1 MITNDSG
8 IERIFEQECV
18 LGSNDQ
24 RPTLAKL
31 EEILE
36 LDYGVFNIV
45 VLLCNWVKENYNGS
59 CAIINWDEYNFT
71 LVNFASLI
79 PILD

>member
-59 CAIINWDEYNFT
+59 CAIIN
-71 LVNFASLI
+71 
-79 PILD
+79 

>member
-1 MITNDSG
+1 MITSGSG
-8 IERIFEQECV
+8 IERNFEQECV
-18 LGSNDQ
+18 FGSNDQ

-45 VLLCNWVKENYNGS
+45 VLLCNWVKANCNGS
-59 CAIINWDEYNFT
+59 CAI
-71 LVNFASLI
+71 VN
-79 PILD
+79 

>member
-1 MITNDSG
+1 VITSDSG
-8 IERIFEQECV
+8 VEIFFEQECV

-24 RPTLAKL
+24 RATFAKL

-45 VLLCNWVKENYNGS
+45 VFLCNWVKTNYNGS
-59 CAIINWDEYNFT
+59 CAI
-71 LVNFASLI
+71 VN
-79 PILD
+79 

>member
-1 MITNDSG
+1 VITSDSG
-8 IERIFEQECV
+8 VEIFFEQECV

-24 RPTLAKL
+24 RPTFAKL

-45 VLLCNWVKENYNGS
+45 VFLCNWVKANYNGS
-59 CAIINWDEYNFT
+59 CAI
-71 LVNFASLI
+71 VN
-79 PILD
+79 

>member
-1 MITNDSG
+1 MLWGTTFMFLMPKNSSDSG
-8 IERIFEQECV
+8 VERIFEQECV

-24 RPTLAKL
+24 RLTFAKL

-45 VLLCNWVKENYNGS
+45 VFLCNWVKENYNGS
-59 CAIINWDEYNFT
+59 CVI
-71 LVNFASLI
+71 VN
-79 PILD
+79 